1 MYKASLIKVRNFG
14 LRLILKRLMQWRR
27 IWPFHPG
34 ICWELTMTNY
44 YVKQP
49 WTALKSIGI
58 NAEWT
63 LSGEEAI
70 ELVIQRHNKG
80 DDYQI
85 ILLDWKLP
93 GMNGI

>member
-1 MYKASLIKVRNFG
+1 MALSPWNMLVVDDD
-14 LRLILKRLMQWRR
+14 
-27 IWPFHPG
+27 
-34 ICWELTMTNY
+34 ELLCKTAMD
-44 YVKQP
+44 
-49 WTALKSIGI
+49 ALKSIGI

>member
-1 MYKASLIKVRNFG
+1 
-14 LRLILKRLMQWRR
+14 
-27 IWPFHPG
+27 
-34 ICWELTMTNY
+34 MTNY